1 MNKKTS
7 SAEEKATQKAGSSE
21 DLWNK
26 HGLDD
31 VFFQRDTF
39 VTYLS
44 ILGGVAV
51 GALLTQ
57 FLPMVEQVKLSRWPL
72 VLYFLASLCLM
83 VSTWV
88 MISWLALTMKMQIR
102 FRTVI
107 PQFFH
112 LFALC
117 IVCLLVT
124 DPSGWLAASGVFIL
138 LHLISN
144 FLYKVTGQWDR
155 WPTHVNT
162 ATSTNQWIYL
172 FWMILA
178 FAASL
183 HLKWFPSISNETI
196 WGVVALIGSILTIIK
211 QDFDIERERKVFK
224 IP

>member
-1 MNKKTS
+1 MNKENS
-7 SAEEKATQKAGSSE
+7 SAEEKSTKKAGSRE
-21 DLWNK
+21 ELWNR

-31 VFFQRDTF
+31 VYFQRDTF

-57 FLPMVEQVKLSRWPL
+57 FLPMIEQIKLSRWHL
-72 VLYFLASLCLM
+72 ILYFLASLFM
-83 VSTWV
+83 MISTWV
-88 MISWLALTMKMQIR
+88 MVSWMALTLKMQIR

-112 LFALC
+112 LFVLC
-117 IVCLLVT
+117 VVCLSVT
-124 DPSGWLAASGVFIL
+124 NPTGWLAASGIYIL

-144 FLYKVTGQWDR
+144 FVYKVTGQWDR
-155 WPTHVNT
+155 WPTQVNA
-162 ATSTNQWIYL
+162 ATRNNQWIYL
-172 FWMILA
+172 FWMVLA

-183 HLKWFPSISNETI
+183 HLKWFPSNLNETI

-211 QDFDIERERKVFK
+211 QDSDIERERKVFG